1 MIRFALLSMVFFISA
16 NVALAGDSLVIQTMR
31 GYDRICT
38 YSNGVKLTMAN
49 GALCPRSSGIPSG
62 QGSQLYNGLSTQTMQ
77 GYDRIC
83 TYGNGLKLTM
93 SNGALCPR

>member
-49 GALCPRSSGIPSG
+49 GALCPR
-62 QGSQLYNGLSTQTMQ
+62 
-77 GYDRIC
+77 
-83 TYGNGLKLTM
+83 
-93 SNGALCPR
+93 